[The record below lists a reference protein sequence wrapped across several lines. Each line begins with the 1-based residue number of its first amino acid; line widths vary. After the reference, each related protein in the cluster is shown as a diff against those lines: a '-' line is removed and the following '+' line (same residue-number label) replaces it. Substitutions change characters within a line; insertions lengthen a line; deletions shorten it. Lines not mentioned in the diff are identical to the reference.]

1 MKISLPDEVI
11 KISRKLKSK
20 GFEIYIVGGAVRD
33 ILMGKIINDWDFAT
47 NATPDEILKIFKNG
61 FYDNKFGT
69 VGIPAKDPDLK
80 PHEITTFRTEE
91 GYSDSRRPDKIKWG
105 KSLTEDL
112 NRRDFTINAMAI
124 DPTTLSIID
133 PFNGQKDIQ
142 KKLIRAVGDPNE
154 RIKEDAL
161 RLLRALRIA
170 SQLGFS
176 IEDETFNAIKS
187 SATLIN
193 KIAKERIKDEL
204 FKILISPNPIQ
215 GITLMRETNL
225 LKEILP
231 EAEKMFGVDQVSP
244 QRHHIYDV
252 GTHALMSLKSL
263 KSNDP
268 VVALATFIHDIGKP
282 QTYKKTSGGIITFYN
297 HEIVGA
303 KIAKNIAS
311 RLRLS
316 KKEGEKLYKL
326 VRYHQFTVDENQS
339 DKAIKRF
346 IRKVGLENVEDM
358 LELRRADRLG
368 SGARETSWRTEEFKK
383 RLIEVQ
389 KTPFTIHDL
398 KITGHDVMKELG
410 IKPGP
415 KVGEILETLFKEVE
429 DKKIDNKRGE
439 LLKRLK
445 ELA

>member
-1 MKISLPDEVI
+1 MKISLPDEVT
-11 KISRKLKSK
+11 KILRKLDSK
-20 GFEIYIVGGAVRD
+20 GFEVYIVGGAVRD
-33 ILMGKIINDWDFAT
+33 ILMGKMVNDWDFTT
-47 NATPDEILKIFKNG
+47 NATPDKILKIFKNA

-112 NRRDFTINAMAI
+112 TRRDFTINAMAI
-124 DPTTLSIID
+124 DPNTLSIID

-176 IEDETFNAIKS
+176 VEDETLNAIKS
-187 SATLIN
+187 SAALIN

-215 GITLMRETNL
+215 GITLMRKTNL
-225 LKEILP
+225 LEEILP

-252 GTHALMSLKSL
+252 GTHALMSLKNLRSR
-263 KSNDP
+263 DP
-268 VVALATFIHDIGKP
+268 IVALATFIHDIGKP
-282 QTYKKTSGGIITFYN
+282 QTYKKTDQGVITFYN

-303 KIAKNIAS
+303 KIAKNISS

-316 KKEGEKLYKL
+316 KKEEEKLYKL

-346 IRKVGLENVEDM
+346 IKKVGLENVEDM

-429 DKKIDNKRGE
+429 DKKLDNKREE

-445 ELA
+445 EIA